1 MSGRYQHRPFPRGG
15 TLLSGDHVKSVKT
28 LLRQT
33 AVELVAGKELLAQ
46 KKRATHGK
54 GRMSRKNAKRAV
66 KTIERTLDSIAEH
79 HELLLEQE
87 QHVDQ
92 PARRGKLA
100 AQR

>member
-1 MSGRYQHRPFPRGG
+1 
-15 TLLSGDHVKSVKT
+15 
-28 LLRQT
+28 
-33 AVELVAGKELLAQ
+33 
-46 KKRATHGK
+46 
-54 GRMSRKNAKRAV
+54 MSRKNAKRAV